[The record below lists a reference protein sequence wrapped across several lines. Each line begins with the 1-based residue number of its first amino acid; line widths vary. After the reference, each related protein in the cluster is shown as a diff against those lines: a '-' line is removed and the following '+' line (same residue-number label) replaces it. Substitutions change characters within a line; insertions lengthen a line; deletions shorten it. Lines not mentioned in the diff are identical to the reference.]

1 MPKLSLMRSILAAID
16 RAIRHRAREGGV
28 GKGLVYLHLA
38 VPSRSGPARYVYR
51 RLPVLEAAGL
61 VERARRHSIDVW
73 SLTSAGR
80 RRLKRARRLGGVELP
95 ESPQHEAWRSS
106 QLLAGKE
113 IDRCLLGLRHGLTD
127 ALRVLDA
134 DPPAGSDAFFEWLS
148 SWSAV
153 AGAWLQRPTACMSGL
168 SQTTLPQ
175 IFTTTSTRP
184 SAVFRGMSRRGC
196 APNASDDAA
205 LNTGTDMHKAGAMV
219 SPDEIC
225 CRWRL
230 VTCINQ

>member
-1 MPKLSLMRSILAAID
+1 MPKLSLMSSILAAID

-134 DPPAGSDAFFEWLS
+134 DPPAGSDAFFELAEQLERS
-148 SWSAV
+148 CRRV
-153 AGAWLQRPTACMSGL
+153 ATATYCLYEWPEPDDATPDIHDNLDPAERS
-168 SQTTLPQ
+168 LPRDEQ
-175 IFTTTSTRP
+175 ARLRSKR
-184 SAVFRGMSRRGC
+184 VGRRGIKHWDRH
-196 APNASDDAA
+196 A
-205 LNTGTDMHKAGAMV
+205 
-219 SPDEIC
+219 
-225 CRWRL
+225 
-230 VTCINQ
+230 